1 MLIGVIILMPKKFET
16 IIYLEFLD
24 HSSTSNLWQSEDE
37 FNQDCEIESCKAIGF
52 LEKEDNLAFYV
63 STMKSRGE
71 KGSGHVILKSAC
83 TYIKKIPQ
91 KTFFKSIEH
100 INKGVLID
108 TPLKL

>member
-1 MLIGVIILMPKKFET
+1 MIKKFET

-24 HSSTSNLWQSEDE
+24 HSSTSNLWQTEEE
-37 FNQDCEIESCKAIGF
+37 FNEDCEIEPCKAIGF

-71 KGSGHVILKSAC
+71 KGSGHVIIKSAC

-100 INKGVLID
+100 IKDNILID
-108 TPLKL
+108 TPLTLKDTP

>member
-1 MLIGVIILMPKKFET
+1 MKQKKET

-24 HSSTSNLWQSEDE
+24 HSSTSNLWQTEEE
-37 FNQDCEIESCKAIGF
+37 FNEDCIIEPCKAIGF
-52 LEKEDNLAFYV
+52 LEKEDNLAFYI

-100 INKGVLID
+100 INSKLLID
-108 TPLKL
+108 TPLNL

>member
-1 MLIGVIILMPKKFET
+1 MKHKKET

-24 HSSTSNLWQSEDE
+24 HSSTSNLWQTEEE
-37 FNQDCEIESCKAIGF
+37 FNEDCIIEPCKAIGF
-52 LEKEDNLAFYV
+52 LEKEDNLAFYI

-100 INKGVLID
+100 INSKLLID
-108 TPLKL
+108 TPLNL

>member
-1 MLIGVIILMPKKFET
+1 MAKEFET

-24 HSSTSNLWQSEDE
+24 HSSTSNLWQSDEE
-37 FNQDCEIESCKAIGF
+37 FNEDCEIEPCKAIGF
-52 LEKEDNLAFYV
+52 LEKEDNLAFYI

-91 KTFFKSIEH
+91 KTLFKTIKDL
-100 INKGVLID
+100 NKNILID
-108 TPLKL
+108 TPLKI